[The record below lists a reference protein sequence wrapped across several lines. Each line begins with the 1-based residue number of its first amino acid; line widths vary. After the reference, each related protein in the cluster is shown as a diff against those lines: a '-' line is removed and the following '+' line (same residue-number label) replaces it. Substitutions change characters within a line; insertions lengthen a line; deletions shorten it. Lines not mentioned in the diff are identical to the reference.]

1 MCFDVDSTVCTDEGI
16 DELAA
21 FLGKGDEVAEM
32 TNKAMGGNVSFRDA
46 LESRL
51 RVMQPTRQ
59 TVETYLANN
68 EPKISPGVAELFDA
82 LRANGKTVYLVSG
95 GFRQM
100 IAPVAERL
108 GVPTKTSSPITSCS
122 TKPASTSPSTRRSSR
137 AKRAVRLRL

>member
-46 LESRL
+46 LEQRL

-100 IAPVAERL
+100 IAPVA
-108 GVPTKTSSPITSCS
+108 
-122 TKPASTSPSTRRSSR
+122 
-137 AKRAVRLRL
+137 

>member
-46 LESRL
+46 LEQRL

-100 IAPVAERL
+100 IAPVAAALSSASVSASSGAL
-108 GVPTKTSSPITSCS
+108 G
-122 TKPASTSPSTRRSSR
+122 PASNAPLPGLAPSQVMS
-137 AKRAVRLRL
+137 